1 MLPFY
6 LVRTMLENRLKPIHP
21 GEVLREEFLKP
32 FNLTEKDLAA
42 QLGISVK
49 NVEDIVAEKSGMT
62 ADLALRLA
70 KFFGTSAQFWLGL
83 QSDYDIDIAREKL
96 GDRLEKEIV
105 PIAA

>member
-1 MLPFY
+1 M
-6 LVRTMLENRLKPIHP
+6 VDSKLKPIHP

-42 QLGISVK
+42 QLGIPAK
-49 NVEDIVAEKSGMT
+49 NVEDVIAEKSGIT

-83 QSDYDIDIAREKL
+83 QSDHDIDIAREKL
-96 GDRLEKEIV
+96 GDKLEKEIV